1 MKKTNFDFPHPVLFE
16 GNDDYINSTFSIATE
31 DVSEDGQ
38 DFRLQITYTLTS
50 NGLNELISK
59 NKAAVVVKIESSF
72 ASYRRIEIFD
82 CDKTQKEISI
92 KRNLVAK
99 ELVITAQIVANEK
112 LDDFLLY
119 LKLYAFSTNLC
130 KKKGIQAVLS
140 ARQAPGSKQN
150 LEVIDALSREFTN
163 SSYFYRKYMVYC
175 R

>member
-16 GNDDYINSTFSIATE
+16 GNDDYINSSFSIATE

-50 NGLNELISK
+50 NGLNELIRK

-112 LDDFLLY
+112 LDDFLLEEHNKDY
-119 LKLYAFSTNLC
+119 FTVPYTIEIGEVLAYEPGQKLYLDASELERPVSSVITIAENTF
-130 KKKGIQAVLS
+130 LS
-140 ARQAPGSKQN
+140 N
-150 LEVIDALSREFTN
+150 WN
-163 SSYFYRKYMVYC
+163 M
-175 R
+175 